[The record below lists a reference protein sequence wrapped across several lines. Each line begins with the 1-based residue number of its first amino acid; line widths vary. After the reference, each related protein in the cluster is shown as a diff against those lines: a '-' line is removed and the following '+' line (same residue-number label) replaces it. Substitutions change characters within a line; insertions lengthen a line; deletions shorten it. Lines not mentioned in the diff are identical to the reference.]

1 MRKKVLF
8 VYGTRPEAIKMAPL
22 IKKFQSSN
30 FFNSKICVTAQ
41 HRGMMDLVNTF
52 FDVTPDFDLD
62 LMRDGQ
68 DLFSLTTDIVN
79 HIKPVLEEF
88 EPDLVFVQGD
98 TTSVVAVSIACF
110 YKKIKV
116 AHLEAGLRSGSS
128 LDPFPEEMNRRLT
141 SEIATLHFAPTLRSS
156 ENLKNENIVNHVHV
170 VGNTVVDAL
179 MLGLET
185 IKKRGEH
192 DFYENFNFLDF
203 EKRILLVTF
212 HRRESFGQ
220 SLLDICSAIRKIA
233 ESNLDLQIVFPVHP
247 NPNVKVPVYENLSS
261 ISNVFLIEPLEYPK
275 LIWIMNKSYFIVTDS
290 GGIQEEAPTLGKPV
304 LVLRNVTERQEGV
317 DAGVAQLVGTI
328 PDNIINAA
336 NFLLNDKLY
345 YDKIAN
351 TINPYGTG
359 ESCKLI
365 YDIVLDY
372 FENEKK

>member
-1 MRKKVLF
+1 MKKILF

-22 IKKFQSSN
+22 IKRFQSSN
-30 FFNSKICVTAQ
+30 KFNSKICVTAQ
-41 HRGMMDLVNTF
+41 HRGMMDLVNNF
-52 FDVTPDFDLD
+52 FDITPDFDLD
-62 LMRDGQ
+62 LMKAGQ

-98 TTSVVAVSIACF
+98 TTSVLAVSIACF

-116 AHLEAGLRSGSS
+116 AHLEAGLRSGSP

-141 SEIATLHFAPTLRSS
+141 SEIASMHFAPTILAS
-156 ENLKNENIVNHVHV
+156 ENLKEENIVNHVHV

-179 MLGLET
+179 MLGLKT
-185 IKKRGEH
+185 I
-192 DFYENFNFLDF
+192 ENQGDVEFFDNFKFLDF
-203 EKRILLVTF
+203 EKKILLVTF
-212 HRRESFGQ
+212 HRRESFGE
-220 SLLDICSAIRKIA
+220 SLLNICSAIRKIA
-233 ESNLDLQIVFPVHP
+233 EAHSELQIVFPVHP
-247 NPNVKVPVYENLSS
+247 NPNVKVPVFENLSN

-317 DAGVAQLVGTI
+317 DAGVAQLVGTN
-328 PDNIINAA
+328 PALIISAA
-336 NFLLNDKLY
+336 SLLLNDVKHY
-345 YDKIAN
+345 NKIAN

-359 ESCKLI
+359 ESCNLI
-365 YDIVLDY
+365 YDIVVDF
-372 FENEKK
+372 FENEKE

>member
-1 MRKKVLF
+1 MKKILF

-30 FFNSKICVTAQ
+30 KFYSKICVTAQ
-41 HRGMMDLVNTF
+41 HRGMMDLVNNF
-52 FDVTPDFDLD
+52 FDIIPDFDLD
-62 LMRDGQ
+62 LMKDGQ
-68 DLFSLTTDIVN
+68 DLFSLTTDIIN

-98 TTSVVAVSIACF
+98 TTSVLAVSIACF

-116 AHLEAGLRSGSS
+116 AHLEAGLRSGSP

-141 SEIATLHFAPTLRSS
+141 SEISTLHFAPTSLSS
-156 ENLKNENIVNHVHV
+156 ENLNAENIVKNVHV

-179 MLGLET
+179 MLGIKT
-185 IKKRGEH
+185 IEDRGEIE
-192 DFYENFNFLDF
+192 FFEGFNFLDF
-203 EKRILLVTF
+203 EKKIVLVTF

-233 ESNLDLQIVFPVHP
+233 ETNKELQIVFPVHP
-247 NPNVKVPVYENLSS
+247 NPNVKIPVFDNLSN
-261 ISNVFLIEPLEYPK
+261 ISNIFLIEPLEYPK
-275 LIWIMNKSYFIVTDS
+275 LIWIMNKSYFIITDS

-317 DAGVAQLVGTI
+317 DSGVAQLVGTN
-328 PDNIINAA
+328 PDLIINAA
-336 NFLLNDKLY
+336 NLLLNDVKHY
-345 YDKIAN
+345 NKIAN

-359 ESCKLI
+359 NSCNLI
-365 YDIVLDY
+365 YDIVVDF
-372 FENEKK
+372 FEHEKE